1 MLNKRISR
9 RSFLTISAMTA
20 ASFALDWKK
29 IGAYAA
35 SMGPKSNYP
44 TVVIGSGL
52 GGLCCGAYLSKF
64 GIPVTVVEQHD
75 IPGGYATSFD
85 RGRGKFV
92 FEVSLHGTSINNN
105 PAARI
110 LKNLGI
116 LEELQLVE
124 LPEIYRLRGQNLDIL
139 VPRRD
144 PEAYIRLLAQ
154 YFPSEE
160 KGIRGFVEEMVGIAD
175 EANKLHIKEGK
186 FFKPFFP
193 IQYSRMWNV
202 RKKTLADLLNDY
214 VKNTALQN
222 TLASLWGYYG
232 LPPSKLSGFYYA
244 VATGD
249 YLRNGSYYIK
259 PRSQDLSNALAK
271 AIETQGGKVLLGTS
285 VEKILVKNRGVE
297 GVAISGGKVLPARA
311 VVSNASVLDTFKKML
326 PQETVPSDYLKK
338 LEEYH
343 PSVSS
348 FIVWLGLN
356 QELRGKIKGFTI
368 HVSSGHGSEAD
379 YQSFLKGEVDR
390 GSFAVT
396 IYDNLFE
403 GYSRPGKSTL
413 MLLFLTGYEPWR
425 KFENDYKAG
434 LKKAYQEEKERWTN
448 ILIHRAE
455 KEVIPGLS
463 SMIEVKESATPL
475 TNWRFTRNRE
485 GAIYGF
491 EQSMNNAFMNRLSNR
506 TPIKGLYLASAW
518 GNPGGGFSGVLRG
531 GEMTFSMMM
540 EDWGADLK

>member
-1 MLNKRISR
+1 
-9 RSFLTISAMTA
+9 MTA
-20 ASFALDWKK
+20 ASFALNWKK
-29 IGAYAA
+29 IEAYAA
-35 SMGPKSNYP
+35 GMGPKSNYP

-64 GIPVTVVEQHD
+64 GIPVTVVEQHE

-85 RGRGKFV
+85 RDRGKFV

-116 LEELQLVE
+116 LKELELVE
-124 LPEIYRLRGQNLDIL
+124 LPEIYRLKGQNLDIL
-139 VPRRD
+139 VPQRD

-154 YFPSEE
+154 HFPSEE
-160 KGIRGFVEEMVGIAD
+160 KGIRGFVGEVVGIAE
-175 EANKLHIKEGK
+175 EANKLHMKEGK

-193 IQYSRMWNV
+193 IQYRRMWNV

-249 YLRNGSYYIK
+249 YLKNGSYYIK

-271 AIETQGGKVLLGTS
+271 AIETQDGKILYGTS
-285 VEKILVKNRGVE
+285 VEKILVKNRAVE
-297 GVAISGGKVLPARA
+297 GVALSGGKALPARA

-326 PQETVPSDYLKK
+326 SQELVPSDYQKK
-338 LEEYH
+338 LEEYR
-343 PSVSS
+343 PSISS

-356 QELRGKIKGFTI
+356 KELRGKIKGYTI
-368 HVSSGHGSEAD
+368 HVSSGNGSEAD

-390 GSFAVT
+390 GSFGVT

-434 LKKAYQEEKERWTN
+434 RKKVYQEEKERWTN
-448 ILIHRAE
+448 ILIQRVE
-455 KEVIPGLS
+455 KEVVPGLS

-475 TNWRFTRNRE
+475 TNWRFTRNPE

-491 EQSMNNAFMNRLSNR
+491 EQSMNNAFMNRLNNR

-518 GNPGGGFSGVLRG
+518 GNPGGGFGGVLRA
-531 GEMTFSMMM
+531 GETTFNMMM
-540 EDWGADLK
+540 EDWGVMGYRI

>member
-20 ASFALDWKK
+20 ASFALDSKR

-35 SMGPKSNYP
+35 GMGPKSNYP

-64 GIPVTVVEQHD
+64 GIPVTVVEQHE

-110 LKNLGI
+110 LKKLGI
-116 LEELQLVE
+116 LKELQLVE
-124 LPEIYRLRGQNLDIL
+124 LPEIYHLKGQNLDIS
-139 VPRRD
+139 VPQRD
-144 PEAYIRLLAQ
+144 PEAYIRLLTQ
-154 YFPSEE
+154 HFPSEE
-160 KGIRGFVEEMVGIAD
+160 KGIRGVVEEMVGIAE
-175 EANKLHIKEGK
+175 EADKLHMKEGK

-193 IQYSRMWNV
+193 IQYRRMWNV

-222 TLASLWGYYG
+222 ILASLWGYYG

-249 YLRNGSYYIK
+249 YLKNGSYYIK
-259 PRSQDLSNALAK
+259 PRSQELSNVLAK
-271 AIETQGGKVLLGTS
+271 AIETQGGKILYGTS
-285 VEKILVKNRGVE
+285 AEKILVKNRTVE

-311 VVSNASVLDTFKKML
+311 VVSNASVLDTFNKML
-326 PQETVPSDYLKK
+326 SQEMVPSDYLKK
-338 LEEYH
+338 LEEYR
-343 PSVSS
+343 PSISS

-356 QELRGKIKGFTI
+356 QELRGKIKGYSTF
-368 HVSSGHGSEAD
+368 VSSGHGLEAD
-379 YQSFLKGEVDR
+379 YQSCLKGEVDR
-390 GSFAVT
+390 GSFSVT

-403 GYSRPGKSTL
+403 GYSRPGKSTV
-413 MLLFLTGYEPWR
+413 MLLFLNSYEPWR
-425 KFENDYKAG
+425 KFEADYRAG
-434 LKKAYQEEKERWTN
+434 CKKIYHEEKERWTN

-455 KEVIPGLS
+455 KEVVPGLS
-463 SMIEVKESATPL
+463 CMIEVKESATPL
-475 TNWRFTRNRE
+475 TNWRFTRNPE

-491 EQSMNNAFMNRLSNR
+491 EQSMNNAYMNRLSNR

-518 GNPGGGFSGVLRG
+518 GNPGGGFGGALRG

-540 EDWGADLK
+540 EDWGAD